1 MHGAEG
7 GSRLGH
13 VKSDAQRGLHH
24 AARRTV
30 GTLPKRRKPEGRSRS
45 GDRGELPHAATE
57 EFAKS
62 YQINLRLLPEL
73 AFSFEHD
80 ENFFAPTPP
89 PLGTDPAKPLIL
101 LAQIAI
107 CPESRPQLPRLRPP
121 GRNPPPPAAFDTPA
135 RLSAPLRALPRL
147 FARVVL
153 ALRATRPLSMPW
165 LLRQLVRSPTARLR
179 RKLGERPTRAV
190 RHRKESPTR
199 CLSSPTVWRLVHD

>member
-73 AFSFEHD
+73 AFSSEHD
-80 ENFFAPTPP
+80 DKN
-89 PLGTDPAKPLIL
+89 DK
-101 LAQIAI
+101 
-107 CPESRPQLPRLRPP
+107 SRMFYNHEIHETHEKRDGG
-121 GRNPPPPAAFDTPA
+121 GRA
-135 RLSAPLRALPRL
+135 R
-147 FARVVL
+147 
-153 ALRATRPLSMPW
+153 
-165 LLRQLVRSPTARLR
+165 
-179 RKLGERPTRAV
+179 
-190 RHRKESPTR
+190 
-199 CLSSPTVWRLVHD
+199 

>member
-30 GTLPKRRKPEGRSRS
+30 VTLPKRRKPEGRSRS

-62 YQINLRLLPEL
+62 YRINLRLLPEL

-80 ENFFAPTPP
+80 D
-89 PLGTDPAKPLIL
+89 GSL
-101 LAQIAI
+101 LQRLYVPVELKSGVFGII
-107 CPESRPQLPRLRPP
+107 RSRQW
-121 GRNPPPPAAFDTPA
+121 D
-135 RLSAPLRALPRL
+135 
-147 FARVVL
+147 
-153 ALRATRPLSMPW
+153 
-165 LLRQLVRSPTARLR
+165 
-179 RKLGERPTRAV
+179 K
-190 RHRKESPTR
+190 
-199 CLSSPTVWRLVHD
+199 

>member
-30 GTLPKRRKPEGRSRS
+30 VTLPKRRKPEGRSRS

-80 ENFFAPTPP
+80 AAG
-89 PLGTDPAKPLIL
+89 LSGL
-101 LAQIAI
+101 
-107 CPESRPQLPRLRPP
+107 SLPDAHYEHTSIRAS
-121 GRNPPPPAAFDTPA
+121 AANLT
-135 RLSAPLRALPRL
+135 
-147 FARVVL
+147 
-153 ALRATRPLSMPW
+153 
-165 LLRQLVRSPTARLR
+165 
-179 RKLGERPTRAV
+179 KN
-190 RHRKESPTR
+190 
-199 CLSSPTVWRLVHD
+199 